1 MLGCGEDG
9 SALRSIEDIRRPG
22 SGETEVAGRELIGQ
36 EIQVLPSGE
45 PRSLQPG
52 DGLSQVPAL
61 FTPQQVQRLEE
72 MQSKAPFLYQQRP
85 LPALPA
91 STIRATTKPER
102 TEREDATATALE
114 GMQQLQWQMEKDRMQ
129 MVQMMNAMTEENLRL
144 RMQLMEEREAR
155 YNTPENLS
163 AGGVDARR
171 EELPPPA
178 EADVND
184 GGSDD
189 LQQEEVPHEQTA
201 GGGGTSEGTSTEQA
215 MTLMLKIVQS
225 MHQMQEQLLKGQTG
239 KKSAKEDGPEETEV
253 IRRH

>member
-1 MLGCGEDG
+1 MLGRGEDG

-36 EIQVLPSGE
+36 EVQVMPSGE

-91 STIRATTKPER
+91 STMRATTKPER

-129 MVQMMNAMTEENLRL
+129 MVQMMNAMT
-144 RMQLMEEREAR
+144 
-155 YNTPENLS
+155 
-163 AGGVDARR
+163 ARR
-171 EELPPPA
+171 EELPQPA

-184 GGSDD
+184 GDSED

-201 GGGGTSEGTSTEQA
+201 GGWCNQ
-215 MTLMLKIVQS
+215 
-225 MHQMQEQLLKGQTG
+225 
-239 KKSAKEDGPEETEV
+239 
-253 IRRH
+253 RRDFH